1 MKKILYIAMTVAA
14 LTAVSCQKEK
24 ELHPVGSRI
33 VFSAATEFRNGLET
47 RTLYTGQYTQTDP
60 AFERIQWVST
70 DQIKILYS
78 HGSSSSAT
86 YSIDE
91 SSIAGSGTE
100 KKSTASISVASG
112 SSALEWAEGSS
123 HIFYGLYPASG
134 GTLTAGSA
142 TGLTIPATQTVTWNA
157 DQSKYLPDMDKAYMV
172 SYKDMSSTP
181 NSTVDLPF
189 TPVMNAVEFKLRLP
203 DDRPSY
209 TVTQVKFS
217 ASASTA
223 IAGTYSVNITGFA
236 NDAVT
241 WSVPN
246 NGITSSA
253 TGILINFNNGS
264 SSTNP
269 AIPTSTSG
277 NYLNFTVLTLP
288 VAFSDPLLQIKYSDG
303 HVLKVTLTGLSLQAG
318 QKCIVSNSKAGHDDF
333 TYEVSTPASQTWEG
347 HAAHTFSNIPVTTS
361 IKRSGAQSS
370 YTENVTW
377 KVQCKSPIH
386 NAWFDGLPPDQVYSN
401 FTLTENHNNNTFDV
415 TFSANNSTYN
425 DNTMTPY
432 EAATKILQARQA
444 VSGAYDL
451 STHDLSG
458 NTIARTTANCY
469 VVTRPG
475 TYRIPCYYGNA
486 IVDGQPN
493 PSAYNP
499 ESVAAISGA
508 WASGNTDQ
516 TQNYYLPRFY
526 NGAGE
531 SITSPNVVADI
542 ADSHYGGV
550 GTLTAQVTWQ
560 DAAIVTTTPTVGGS
574 GNERYIEFTIT
585 PENIKPGNVLI
596 QLESSQVGGS
606 WPVIWSWHIW
616 VTDKDLIPVG
626 GVMPFNL
633 GWVDADE
640 IVNNAVSRYPDDGLT
655 LRIAQVDN
663 GTEVNYSGEFT
674 LSRTGD
680 VASINNPSSGKNP
693 HYQWGRKDPFNENEP
708 TVMIMKH
715 SDSGPYSYWRGIR
728 TNNVMLEGE
737 KSLTWMDGPAVPL
750 YERGSSSGR
759 YIWTIKSG
767 HEKYGPFTTA
777 HKDALA
783 QTSFTPSG
791 ATWVERMT
799 TPTIQNYTVKS
810 NSNGIDKPIPEIG
823 VSTVITATIFDSSY
837 FGQASN
843 YSTTHN
849 WYFIPGKTITLDQY
863 NWLVD
868 VKTRQAA
875 YAALPGWNQ
884 VVVNCFINFLDNC
897 LQANYSTP
905 QGTGQ
910 WDLTLNGVSF
920 PYGPHPQEVA
930 DVLITQSGV
939 YSITDFDYVAEPV
952 TDPYT
957 TDAARNAG
965 SILYNLWNSALYNEN
980 ASVTKYKSVYDPC
993 PAGFAVPTIET
1004 YLGSTWA
1011 SRVGSNKEVTGL
1023 AAMPAYPQ
1031 TSARINDLNVAVNNT
1046 AQSPLYTGTP
1056 ATGFYWTDRPC
1067 NMEVI
1072 NQNNKYSIDGYRY
1085 HTDSYILM
1093 TQTSTST
1100 VMHYNRRAAASIR
1113 PMQDPGSSIY
1123 SSSYSSPGNV
1133 GSSIEGVT
1141 TGGSLF

>member
-1 MKKILYIAMTVAA
+1 MAVAA
-14 LTAVSCQKEK
+14 LTAISCQKEK

-60 AFERIQWVST
+60 KYERIQWVST

-86 YSIDE
+86 YSIDG
-91 SSIAGSGTE
+91 SSIAGSGTQ

-112 SSALEWAEGSS
+112 SSALEWADGSS
-123 HIFYGLYPASG
+123 HIFYGLYPADG

-142 TGLTIPATQTVTWNA
+142 TGLNIPATQTVTWNA
-157 DQSKYLPDMDKAYMV
+157 SQSKYLPDMDKAYMV
-172 SYKDMSSTP
+172 SYKDMSSSQ

-217 ASASTA
+217 ASTA
-223 IAGTYSVNITGFA
+223 ISGNYSVNITGFA

-303 HVLKVTLTGLSLQAG
+303 HVLKVTLTGLSLLAG

-451 STHDLSG
+451 STHDLTG

-542 ADSHYGGV
+542 AASHYGGV

-596 QLESSQVGGS
+596 QLESSAVGGN
-606 WPVIWSWHIW
+606 WPAIWSWHIW

-680 VASINNPSSGKNP
+680 VASINNPFSGKNP

-750 YERGSSSGR
+750 YERTEGSVVPGR
-759 YIWTIKSG
+759 YVWTIKSG
-767 HEKYGPFTTA
+767 HEKYGYFTSQQKNT
-777 HKDALA
+777 LTG
-783 QTSFTPSG
+783 TSFNPSN
-791 ATWVERMT
+791 TSWE
-799 TPTIQNYTVKS
+799 
-810 NSNGIDKPIPEIG
+810 
-823 VSTVITATIFDSSY
+823 SSY
-837 FGQASN
+837 YVA
-843 YSTTHN
+843 Y
-849 WYFIPGKTITLDQY
+849 PGGNVGTGFSL
-863 NWLVD
+863 
-868 VKTRQAA
+868 A
-875 YAALPGWNQ
+875 YAIDA
-884 VVVNCFINFLDNC
+884 INRGYC
-897 LQANYSTP
+897 TSWT
-905 QGTGQ
+905 
-910 WDLTLNGVSF
+910 TLNTNNVSWWIVTGTRLTAQQWSDLNNMATVYGETAAFNSLVGNTYEQYELKVNSGSF

-939 YSITDFDYVAEPV
+939 YSITDFDYVQETTAPSIS
-952 TDPYT
+952 YT